1 MKVNY
6 LLNETNLTNMEIS
19 VLGISGHKNY
29 GTMKSSLDKIFHGEE
44 KKFFEIEK
52 EGKHQKNG
60 KVKRRKN

>member
-1 MKVNY
+1 MKEWNKGSFRNIY
-6 LLNETNLTNMEIS
+6 N
-19 VLGISGHKNY
+19 KNY
-29 GTMKSSLDKIFHGEE
+29 GTMKSSLDKIFHGEEE